1 MLFRS
6 HPSASLAF
14 RSLLKK
20 SAAGS
25 GLSKS
30 QTTISGLTPAAA
42 AFHAALVA
50 QDAPVFLIVPADV
63 DVEQFIAD
71 TRFFLGALLGLSDDA
86 AERQV
91 LPFPS
96 QEVDP
101 YRGLT
106 PHLEVA
112 SARARALHGLATKGV
127 RLVVASA
134 RALLP
139 RLSAPER
146 LAETGLVLKPGGE
159 IDPHEL
165 GARLKIGR
173 AHV

>member
-1 MLFRS
+1 ML

-14 RSLLKK
+14 RSLLKS

-25 GLSKS
+25 GLSAHS
-30 QTTISGLTPAAA
+30 RTIAGVTPQAA
-42 AFHAALVA
+42 AFHASLVA
-50 QDAPVFLIVPADV
+50 QDTPVFLVVPADV
-63 DVEQFIAD
+63 DVEQFVAD

-86 AERQV
+86 AQRQV

-106 PHLEVA
+106 PHFEVA
-112 SARARALHGLATKGV
+112 SARARALH
-127 RLVVASA
+127 
-134 RALLP
+134 
-139 RLSAPER
+139 E
-146 LAETGLVLKPGGE
+146 
-159 IDPHEL
+159 
-165 GARLKIGR
+165 IGR